1 MTLFW
6 IGVAGLVLLA
16 WLMVLPAGRLRPAA
30 VAERAAHLD
39 ILKDQL
45 AALDDELAAGSV
57 DASQHATARQEVQR
71 RVLDETQADAR
82 PLQAGGSRKTLLFV
96 GLAVPLFAAVVYAAI
111 GNPAGLVPQASLDAR
126 AAQEITPEAVE
137 AMVAKLAQ
145 RLETSTGDPASDLK
159 GWTMLARSYAAL
171 QRFPDADKAFA
182 RAIALAPADAQL
194 LADRADAMAM
204 VQDRS
209 MQGEPDRLIA
219 KALAIDPNNLK
230 ALALAGASAFERKDF
245 TAARGYWQKA
255 RNLVPPESE
264 FAARLDSSLNEIRN
278 LNADVT
284 LAAAPAS
291 ASVSASSA
299 VTADAARI
307 SGRVSL
313 SPALAGRV
321 APTDTVFIFARA
333 VDGPRMPLAILKRTV
348 ADLPIT
354 FTLDDSM
361 AMSPEMKLSK
371 FPRVVVGARVSRS
384 GNATPQPGDLRGESA
399 PTGMGAADVEL
410 VIDGVQP

>member
-1 MTLFW
+1 MTVFW
-6 IGVAGLVLLA
+6 IGVTGLVLLA
-16 WLMVLPAGRLRPAA
+16 WLMVWPAGRLRPA
-30 VAERAAHLD
+30 VATERAGHLD

-45 AALDDELAAGSV
+45 AALDAELAAGSL
-57 DASQHATARQEVQR
+57 DASQHAIARQEVQR
-71 RVLDETQADAR
+71 RVLDETQGEAR
-82 PLQAGGSRKTLLFV
+82 PLQVGGSRKTLYVV
-96 GLAVPLFAAVVYAAI
+96 GLAVPLFAAAVYAAI
-111 GNPAGLVPQASLDAR
+111 GNPAGIVPQAALDAR
-126 AAQEITPEAVE
+126 AAQDITPEAVE
-137 AMVAKLAQ
+137 AMIAKLAQ

-171 QRFPDADKAFA
+171 QRFPEADKAYA

-204 VQDRS
+204 VQGRN

-219 KALAIDPNNLK
+219 KALQLDPNNLK

-255 RNLVPPESE
+255 RSLVPPESE
-264 FAARLDSSLNEIRN
+264 FAARLDNSLNEMRK
-278 LNADVT
+278 LTAD
-284 LAAAPAS
+284 AAPAAAS
-291 ASVSASSA
+291 ASAP

-354 FTLDDSM
+354 FTLDDSQ

-371 FPRVVVGARVSRS
+371 FERVVVGVRVSRS

-399 PTGMGAADVEL
+399 PTGVRVADVQL
-410 VIDGVQP
+410 LIDGVQP

>member
-1 MTLFW
+1 MTVFW

-16 WLMVLPAGRLRPAA
+16 WLMVLPASRLRPAA
-30 VAERAAHLD
+30 AAERAAHLD

-45 AALDDELAAGSV
+45 AALDAELAAGSI
-57 DASQHATARQEVQR
+57 DAPQHATARQEVQR
-71 RVLDETQADAR
+71 RVLDETQAEAR

-111 GNPAGLVPQASLDAR
+111 GNPAGLAPQAALEAR

-171 QRFPDADKAFA
+171 QRFADADKAYA

-194 LADRADAMAM
+194 LADRADALAM

-219 KALAIDPNNLK
+219 KALVIDPNNLK

-255 RNLVPPESE
+255 RSLVPPESE
-264 FAARLDSSLNEIRN
+264 FAARLDSSLNEMRG
-278 LNADVT
+278 LTAD
-284 LAAAPAS
+284 AAPAS
-291 ASVSASSA
+291 ASGSASA
-299 VTADAARI
+299 PVTTDAARI

-321 APTDTVFIFARA
+321 TPTDTVFIFARA

-384 GNATPQPGDLRGESA
+384 GNAMPQPGDLRGEST
-399 PTGMGAADVEL
+399 PTGVRATDVQL

>member
-1 MTLFW
+1 MTVFW
-6 IGVAGLVLLA
+6 IGVTGLVLLA
-16 WLMVLPAGRLRPAA
+16 WLMVWPAGRLRPA
-30 VAERAAHLD
+30 VATERAGHLD

-45 AALDDELAAGSV
+45 AALDAELAAGSL
-57 DASQHATARQEVQR
+57 DASQHAIARQEVQR
-71 RVLDETQADAR
+71 RVLDETQGEAR
-82 PLQAGGSRKTLLFV
+82 PLQAGGSRKTLYVV
-96 GLAVPLFAAVVYAAI
+96 GLAVPLLAAAIYAAI
-111 GNPAGLVPQASLDAR
+111 GNPAGIVPQAALDAR

-137 AMVAKLAQ
+137 AMIAKLAQ

-171 QRFPDADKAFA
+171 QRFPEADKAYA

-204 VQDRS
+204 VQGRN

-219 KALAIDPNNLK
+219 KALQLDPNNLK

-255 RNLVPPESE
+255 RSLVPPESE
-264 FAARLDSSLNEIRN
+264 FAARLDNSLNEMRK
-278 LNADVT
+278 LTAD
-284 LAAAPAS
+284 AAPAAAS
-291 ASVSASSA
+291 ASAP

-354 FTLDDSM
+354 FTLDDSQ

-371 FPRVVVGARVSRS
+371 FERVVVGVRVSRS

-399 PTGMGAADVEL
+399 PTGVRVADVQL
-410 VIDGVQP
+410 LIDGVQP

>member
-1 MTLFW
+1 MTVFW
-6 IGVAGLVLLA
+6 IGVTGLVLLA
-16 WLMVLPAGRLRPAA
+16 WLMVWPAGRLRPA
-30 VAERAAHLD
+30 VATERAGHLD

-45 AALDDELAAGSV
+45 AALDAELAAGSL
-57 DASQHATARQEVQR
+57 DASQHAIARQEVQR
-71 RVLDETQADAR
+71 RVLDETQGEAR
-82 PLQAGGSRKTLLFV
+82 PLQVGGSRKTLYVV
-96 GLAVPLFAAVVYAAI
+96 GLAVPLFAAAVYAAI
-111 GNPAGLVPQASLDAR
+111 GNPAGIVPQAALDAR

-137 AMVAKLAQ
+137 AMIAKLAQ

-171 QRFPDADKAFA
+171 QRFPEADKAYA

-204 VQDRS
+204 VQGRN

-219 KALAIDPNNLK
+219 KALQLDPNNLK

-245 TAARGYWQKA
+245 TSARGYWQKA
-255 RNLVPPESE
+255 RSLVPPESE
-264 FAARLDSSLNEIRN
+264 FAARLDNSLNEMRK
-278 LNADVT
+278 LTAD
-284 LAAAPAS
+284 AAPAAAS
-291 ASVSASSA
+291 ASAP

-354 FTLDDSM
+354 FTLDDSQ

-371 FPRVVVGARVSRS
+371 FERVVVGVRVSRS

-399 PTGMGAADVEL
+399 PTGVRVADVQL
-410 VIDGVQP
+410 LIDGVQP

>member
-1 MTLFW
+1 M
-6 IGVAGLVLLA
+6 
-16 WLMVLPAGRLRPAA
+16 
-30 VAERAAHLD
+30 
-39 ILKDQL
+39 
-45 AALDDELAAGSV
+45 
-57 DASQHATARQEVQR
+57 
-71 RVLDETQADAR
+71 
-82 PLQAGGSRKTLLFV
+82 LFV